1 MAIQD
6 DITWRTVIVYAVI
19 VLFGCLIVGK
29 AVVVMTVEGK
39 KWRSKAAASE
49 PARPVVIP
57 PNRGIFVRMTDVF

>member
-49 PARPVVIP
+49 PARLLLF
-57 PNRGIFVRMTDVF
+57 RLTGGIFVRMTDVF